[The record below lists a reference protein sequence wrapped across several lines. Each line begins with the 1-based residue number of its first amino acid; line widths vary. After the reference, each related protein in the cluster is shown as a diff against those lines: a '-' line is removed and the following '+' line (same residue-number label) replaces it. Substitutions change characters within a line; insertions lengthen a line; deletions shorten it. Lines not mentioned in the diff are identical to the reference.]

1 MPGPRP
7 GSWIPAVMNMQSWS
21 QESVMIQQL
30 EEGNSGL
37 SETSYQL
44 ILSETLGGRC
54 CSYRQ
59 KRERGGKE
67 AGTPRAPPA
76 RRWGMWVWPAQSPSP
91 VPPLSGWAPC
101 SAASSLGSAC
111 LHLPSPPVSW
121 AVPPSPCRPR
131 APSAGPSWE
140 PLGVHLLSA
149 LGMNSVWSR
158 FHWMIWNLGAEG
170 RGRAR
175 RS

>member
-1 MPGPRP
+1 MCSWSAYSVPGPRP

-67 AGTPRAPPA
+67 AGTPRAPPS
-76 RRWGMWVWPAQSPSP
+76 RRWGMWAWPARSPSP
-91 VPPLSGWAPC
+91 VPPLRGGHLVLPLPLSVVLAYIFHLLQCHWP
-101 SAASSLGSAC
+101 C
-111 LHLPSPPVSW
+111 LHLCVDHGH
-121 AVPPSPCRPR
+121 RQQ
-131 APSAGPSWE
+131 
-140 PLGVHLLSA
+140 VHLGSLWGYICF
-149 LGMNSVWSR
+149 LLWG
-158 FHWMIWNLGAEG
+158 
-170 RGRAR
+170 
-175 RS
+175 